1 MHHEII
7 AAQNKIDK
15 NFYGSI
21 YEKMDEIKA
30 IQYDIHALQNTISNL
45 RRKSKSDNKTLDL
58 SDIKDS
64 LANAKNIFEELKIA
78 HPNLFDKN
86 ESLLSD
92 DADLSKVNI
101 EEVEEM
107 IEKIAHI
114 VTQKQNKIP
123 EVTQL
128 LKLATDLNEILT
140 KIVQE
145 TSKTYIRSFKT
156 IIDNQVRG

>member
-30 IQYDIHALQNTISNL
+30 IQNDIHALQNTISNL